1 MVRISSKVSSKAI
14 VPVGKRCI
22 LDFDQIRTF
31 LEVSRQKSFSRAA
44 VKLLVTQPSISAQIS
59 SLEKTMGVRLFER
72 GGGKVTLTAAGRV
85 FEPFAEDCISR
96 LNHISITIADL
107 ERSPRGS
114 LLISANDSTALYV
127 LPAFF
132 ANFKKRYPRV
142 SLNIVRAERAKTIES
157 VLNREADF
165 GVVSLPVNDP
175 RLHVELIHEDEWT
188 LCLPPDHPLCAFP
201 TVTLK
206 QISQHNLLLPKSGRR
221 REHLDR
227 LFAQSKLRPR
237 IGMELDSYELLKRL
251 IIARM
256 GIGFLPR
263 INILAEIRG
272 GILHAVATEGVTI
285 PRNLA
290 LISRMDRKLTR
301 AGHAFY
307 NVATRGVHPTA
318 EDNEKDS
325 QRLPDSH
332 FPDSHLPDYSSDIS
346 QQLNGEA
353 S

>member
-1 MVRISSKVSSKAI
+1 
-14 VPVGKRCI
+14 
-22 LDFDQIRTF
+22 LDFDQLRTF

-59 SLEKTMGVRLFER
+59 SLEKTVGARLFER

-96 LNHISITIADL
+96 LAHITHTLADL

-127 LPAFF
+127 LPIFF
-132 ANFKKRYPRV
+132 ASFKKRYPRV

-165 GVVSLPVNDP
+165 GVVSLPVADP

-188 LCLPPDHPLCAFP
+188 LCLPPDHALATFP
-201 TVTLK
+201 SVSLK
-206 QISQHNLLLPKSGRR
+206 QISQHSLLLPKTGRR

-251 IIARM
+251 IIAGM

-263 INILAEIRG
+263 INVLEELRAGALRS
-272 GILHAVATEGVTI
+272 VATEGVSI

-290 LISRMDRKLTR
+290 LISRIDRELTR

-307 NVATRGVHPTA
+307 NVATHGTHPTA
-318 EDNEKDS
+318 DGDKDS
-325 QRLPDSH
+325 RHPSEFDSEILPRTVT
-332 FPDSHLPDYSSDIS
+332 
-346 QQLNGEA
+346 GA

>member
-1 MVRISSKVSSKAI
+1 
-14 VPVGKRCI
+14 
-22 LDFDQIRTF
+22 
-31 LEVSRQKSFSRAA
+31 

-59 SLEKTMGVRLFER
+59 SLEKTIGARLFER

-96 LNHISITIADL
+96 LNHITLTLADL

-127 LPAFF
+127 LP
-132 ANFKKRYPRV
+132 KKRYPRV

-165 GVVSLPVNDP
+165 GVVSLPVSDP

-188 LCLPPDHPLCAFP
+188 LCMPPDHALCSQEI
-201 TVTLK
+201 VTLK
-206 QISQHNLLLPKSGRR
+206 QIAQHSLLLPKTGRR
-221 REHLDR
+221 REHLDH
-227 LFAQSKLRPR
+227 LFAQAKLRPR

-251 IIARM
+251 IIAGM

-263 INILAEIRG
+263 INVLAELRAGTI
-272 GILHAVATEGVTI
+272 HAAQTEGLVI
-285 PRNLA
+285 PRNLG
-290 LISRMDRKLTR
+290 LISRIDRELTR

-307 NVATRGVHPTA
+307 NVATRGTHPTA
-318 EDNEKDS
+318 ETDKDS
-325 QRLPDSH
+325 PNAPESSYDMSNR
-332 FPDSHLPDYSSDIS
+332 HL
-346 QQLNGEA
+346 GEA